1 MSERITT
8 DLAGT
13 LRAEMQGAADRLEE
27 VLTDRWLTLAVLI
40 LDPGRRPAART
51 DDQELAKLV
60 LRTWGR
66 GHE

>member
-8 DLAGT
+8 DLGGT
-13 LRAEMQGAADRLEE
+13 LRAEMQGAADGLAE

-40 LDPGRRPAART
+40 LDPGRRPAPT

-66 GHE
+66 RHE